1 MDKKVDCEC
10 GVTLTAATDDELYES
25 VRKHASEVHDM
36 EITREQALAMAKP
49 A

>member
-10 GVTLTAATDDELYES
+10 GVTLAAATDDELYES
-25 VRKHASEVHDM
+25 VRKHAAEVHEMD
-36 EITREQALAMAKP
+36 ITREQALAMAKP